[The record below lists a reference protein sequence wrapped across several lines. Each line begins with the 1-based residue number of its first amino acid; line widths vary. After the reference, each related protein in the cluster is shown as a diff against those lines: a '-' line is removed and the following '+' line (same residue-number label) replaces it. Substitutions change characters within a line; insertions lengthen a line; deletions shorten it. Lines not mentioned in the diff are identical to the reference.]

1 VKTQVTNAVIKQTF
15 IGIEQGVLGV
25 YLGVHVG
32 GDQLVRIVNLQV
44 ESDGKPSARAG
55 DLIRNILEIVGVDT
69 WELLSE
75 RAVRIKVEEGNVVA
89 VGNLLTDNWLN
100 FKEFVDEYDWVAA
113 ELEQPESTEVED

>member
-1 VKTQVTNAVIKQTF
+1 MSVQVTNAVIKQTF

-75 RAVRIKVEEGNVVA
+75 RAVRIKVEEGSVVA